1 MQCCLLTVSHHS
13 QGRTLPPSLC
23 PSDWWSHLT
32 PRYIIATSGISPD
45 CDCLG
50 CQDHVL
56 LPVHHRGLQV
66 LPAEPQQAAEVVL
79 CAPPCAGCGGEDQ
92 LEAEQVQLGPS
103 GGHLEILGFTIQEQ
117 LPWLLKTIFALS
129 GRNMKSLSFK
139 SNWFVQSQSD
149 VSVPQH

>member
-23 PSDWWSHLT
+23 PSGGHTSHQGTHL
-32 PRYIIATSGISPD
+32 PP
-45 CDCLG
+45 LG

-66 LPAEPQQAAEVVL
+66 LPAEPQQAAEVFL

-92 LEAEQVQLGPS
+92 LEAEQVQLGPP
-103 GGHLEILGFTIQEQ
+103 GGHLEILGYTIQEQ